1 MRTGA
6 KLAGLLVLLLSVGA
20 ARAEKPA
27 ADPVIKVWKT
37 PSCGCCGKWVTH
49 MQQAGFRLEVTDV
62 DDVDPVKKANGLPL
76 RLASCHTALVDGYV
90 IEGHVPASEV
100 RRLLKE
106 RPGILGLAAPGMPA
120 GSPGMDIPGS
130 PPFDVLAV
138 GRDGATRVWSTHRG
152 P

>member
-1 MRTGA
+1 MRNVWKSMA
-6 KLAGLLVLLLSVGA
+6 LLVLLLSLGV
-20 ARAEKPA
+20 ARGEAPA

-62 DDVDPVKKANGLPL
+62 PDVDPVKAANGLPL

-138 GRDGATRVWSTHRG
+138 GRDGATRVWSTQRG

>member
-1 MRTGA
+1 MRNVWKSMA
-6 KLAGLLVLLLSVGA
+6 LLVLVLSLGV
-20 ARAEKPA
+20 ARGEAPA
-27 ADPVIKVWKT
+27 AAPVIKVWKT

-49 MQQAGFRLEVTDV
+49 MQRAGFRLEVADV
-62 DDVDPVKKANGLPL
+62 PDVDPVKAANGLPL

-120 GSPGMDIPGS
+120 GSPGMDIPDS